1 MFYGNMLRPMYKRI
15 NFSLICVLDS
25 WLALMYVHQVH
36 AELVHAIKDAE
47 EALLHLKRA
56 RLLQEADLF
65 LQGPKSP
72 LADVKVESLDP
83 SEVEA
88 EPFEHQS
95 YSVGSKCRFRHSDG
109 RWYNGLIIGLE
120 GTHSAKLSFLI
131 PTTES
136 MLVRAYITFSFLLL
150 LSLA

>member
-1 MFYGNMLRPMYKRI
+1 M
-15 NFSLICVLDS
+15 
-25 WLALMYVHQVH
+25 ALVYVHQVH

-72 LADVKVESLDP
+72 LEDVKVESLDP
-83 SEVEA
+83 TDVEA
-88 EPFEHQS
+88 EPLEHQS

-109 RWYNGLIIGLE
+109 RWYNGLVIGLE
-120 GTHSAKLSFLI
+120 GMHSAKLSFLT

-136 MLVRAYITFSFLLL
+136 RLVRAFITFYFLLL